1 VPLLEVVVGVEL
13 MALFPLVPGAVTLAA
28 LLTATAPT
36 PHPVSP
42 PASSPAALTTIR
54 AVLVLRNFTM
64 LERVMCI
71 LGLWSEL
78 DL

>member
-1 VPLLEVVVGVEL
+1 VVAVEL
-13 MALFPLVPGAVTLAA
+13 LVLLALVPGAVTLAA

-42 PASSPAALTTIR
+42 LATSRAALTTIR
-54 AVLVLRNFTM
+54 AVLVRRRRRKVTT